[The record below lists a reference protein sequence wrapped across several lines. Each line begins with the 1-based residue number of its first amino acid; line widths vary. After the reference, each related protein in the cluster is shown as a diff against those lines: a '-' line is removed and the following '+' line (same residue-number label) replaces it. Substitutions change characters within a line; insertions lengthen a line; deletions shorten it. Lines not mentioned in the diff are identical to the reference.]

1 MSITQILRVMK
12 LTAILLTVCCV
23 HLMAAA
29 GAQTISYNAKNVSLN
44 EIFKV
49 VKKQTGYFVVY
60 NATQINTKQTVT
72 INSKDQ
78 PLTQFLSAVFTNMN
92 LEYTIENKTIVISQ
106 KTKKPIAPVSPD
118 LSQGS
123 QASTIDIRGK
133 VTDESGKPVVGAS
146 VQVKGTNKGTTTN
159 NEGDFM
165 LIAVDTK
172 AILIISAINIE
183 KIEIA
188 VNNKTNVGSII
199 VNSKVDELDKIII
212 RAYGTTTKRMNT
224 GSISK
229 LSAAD
234 IAKQPIADPLSALSG
249 RVSGLQITQFSGM
262 PGSYQAVQLRGR
274 NSIANGNDPL
284 YIVDGVPFPSSILNS
299 TFVGGGVVSSPLSNL
314 NPNEI
319 ESIEVLKDADATA
332 IYGSRGA
339 NGVILITTKTGNS
352 GKTQT
357 NIRVYSGAG
366 KITRTMKMLNT
377 PQYLSM
383 RREAFSNEGTAP
395 TTTNAQDLLLW
406 DTTRYTDWQK
416 TLIGETMHVN
426 NADIS
431 LSGGTA
437 QMQFSF
443 GGSYYKETTTIPGD
457 FAMQKYS
464 TNVTVG
470 HTSKSG
476 IISLQLSTRYLYN
489 HKVLPGGDGDITRKI
504 TLPPDAPA
512 LFKTNG
518 NLNWENSTWENPFL
532 NIYQVFTSNTEN
544 FITNFN
550 LNIRITKSLRFKFS
564 GGYDKLSTIDHQAQ
578 PLYSLNPA
586 FNQTGAAKFGNRS
599 IANLIGEPQISY
611 EPKFKSGN
619 FLFTAGA
626 SLQSSQDNGL
636 FLSTRGYT
644 SDALINSIS
653 AAATIITLG
662 ETKIK
667 YRYIGFFARAN
678 YDYRKKYIVSATIR
692 RDGSSRY
699 GENNRFANFGSIGI
713 GWIISSEKFMKQQS
727 VISFAKLRA
736 SAGVTGNDQIG
747 DYKYMDLYSPGTYPY
762 LGTTTFNPVQLYN
775 NEYSW
780 EKVKK
785 YQVGVDLGFWN
796 NRVLVT
802 ANYYN
807 NITEN
812 QLVSYPLPTLSGFS
826 GILRN
831 IPAVI
836 RNNGIELEINATIL
850 SRKKFNWEIS
860 GNITFPHNKLVSY
873 QGLEN
878 SSYANRYVIG
888 QPLFIVKKFE
898 YTGVDPLL
906 GVHTFTDFDKDG
918 RITSPNDSRNIIYT
932 GQNFYGGLENTFRI
946 GKFSASMLFNF
957 AQELNG
963 ENYLSFFSRPGLM
976 INQPDIVLGRWQKP
990 GDITGVQKY
999 SVSNTTANTSFSNYR
1014 QSSAAYSNASYIRLR
1029 NVYLAY
1035 DISNDKLRK
1044 KSILD
1049 FKLFVQC
1056 QNLFTITGFYGL
1068 DPESKT
1074 ALPPNKMITGGIQI
1088 KF

>member
-12 LTAILLTVCCV
+12 LTAILLTGCCV

-29 GAQTISYNAKNVSLN
+29 GAQTISYSAKNASLK
-44 EIFKV
+44 EVFKV

-60 NATQINTKQTVT
+60 NATQVNTNLPVSV
-72 INSKDQ
+72 NAKDL
-78 PLTQFLSAVFTNMN
+78 PLTQFLNAVLKDID
-92 LEYTIENKTIVISQ
+92 LEYTIENKTIVISL
-106 KTKKPIAPVSPD
+106 KAKKPTAPVSSD
-118 LSQGS
+118 LGQGA
-123 QASTIDIRGK
+123 QASIIDIWGK

-146 VQVKGTNKGTTTN
+146 VMVKGANKGTITN
-159 NEGDFM
+159 NDGDFM
-165 LIAVDTK
+165 LTGVDTK
-172 AILIISAINIE
+172 AILVISAINIE

-188 VNNKTNVGSII
+188 VNNKTNVGNII
-199 VNSKVDELDKIII
+199 VRSKVDELDKIII

-229 LSAAD
+229 ITSED

-249 RVSGLQITQFSGM
+249 RVSGLQIRQFSGM

-314 NPNEI
+314 NPSEI

-339 NGVILITTKTGNS
+339 NGVILITTKAGNS
-352 GKTQT
+352 GKPQT
-357 NIRVYSGAG
+357 NIRVYTGAG
-366 KITRTMKMLNT
+366 KISRTMKMLNT
-377 PQYLSM
+377 SQYLAM
-383 RREAFSNEGTAP
+383 RREAFSNDGVVTTA
-395 TTTNAQDLLLW
+395 TNAKDLLLW

-416 TLIGETMHVN
+416 TLIGETMHQT

-431 LSGGTA
+431 VSGGTS
-437 QMQFSF
+437 QTQFSF
-443 GGSYYKETTTIPGD
+443 GGSYYKETPTIPGN
-457 FAMQKYS
+457 FSMQKYS

-470 HTSKSG
+470 HSSKNG
-476 IISLQLSTRYLYN
+476 AISLQLSTRYLFN
-489 HKVLPGGDGDITRKI
+489 HKVLPGGDGDITRMI
-504 TLPPDAPA
+504 TLAPVAPA
-512 LFKTNG
+512 LFKTDG
-518 NLNWENSTWENPFL
+518 SLNWENSTWENPFL
-532 NIYQVFTSNTEN
+532 NVYQVFTSNSEN
-544 FITNFN
+544 FITNLN
-550 LNIRITKSLRFKFS
+550 LNVRITKNLRFKFS
-564 GGYDKLSTIDHQAQ
+564 GGYDRLSTVDHQAQ
-578 PLYSLNPA
+578 PMSSLNPS
-586 FNQTGAAKFGNRS
+586 FNQTGSARFGNRS

-611 EPKFKSGN
+611 EPKFNNAN

-626 SLQSSQDNGL
+626 SFQSSQDNGL
-636 FLSTRGYT
+636 FQSAKGYT
-644 SDALINSIS
+644 SDALINSIR
-653 AAATIITLG
+653 AAATITTSS
-662 ETKIK
+662 ETKIN
-667 YRYIGFFARAN
+667 YRYIGFFAHAN
-678 YDYRKKYIVSATIR
+678 YDYRKKYIVSATVR

-699 GENNRFANFGSIGI
+699 GENSRFANFGSLGI
-713 GWIISSEKFMKQQS
+713 GWIISSENFMKQQT
-727 VISFAKLRA
+727 VVSFAKLRA

-747 DYKYMDLYSPGTYPY
+747 DYKYMDLYSPGIYPY
-762 LGTTTFNPVQLYN
+762 LGTTTFSPAQLFN
-775 NEYSW
+775 NDYSW

-785 YQVGVDLGFWN
+785 YQVGADLGLWN

-836 RNNGIELEINATIL
+836 RNNGIELEISATIL
-850 SRKKFNWEIS
+850 SRKTFNWEIS
-860 GNITFPHNKLVSY
+860 GNMTFPHNKLVSY

-878 SSYANRYVIG
+878 STYANRYVIG
-888 QPLFIVKKFE
+888 HPLSIFKKFE
-898 YTGVDPLL
+898 YTGVDPLT
-906 GVHTFTDFDKDG
+906 GVYTFNDFDNDG
-918 RITSPNDSRNIIYT
+918 RITSPNDSKSIINT
-932 GQNFYGGLENTFRI
+932 SQDFYGGLENTFRI
-946 GKFSASMLFNF
+946 GKVTASMLFSF

-976 INQPDIVLGRWQKP
+976 VNQPDIVFARWQKP
-990 GDITGVQKY
+990 GDITGVQRF
-999 SVSNTTANTSFSNYR
+999 SISNATANTAFSNYR
-1014 QSSAAYSNASYIRLR
+1014 QSNAAYSNASYIRLR
-1029 NVYLAY
+1029 NIYVAY
-1035 DISNDKLRK
+1035 DINSDKLRK